1 MAEPTELEAFRH
13 EVRAWLEERA
23 PRSLRGTSLSGPF
36 DGFWGGKKHPE
47 VPPDVLAWRDAC
59 LERGFTA
66 PTWPKEYG
74 GAGLSSEYA
83 KILYEEMRALGLPR
97 PVVGFGFAMIGPTL
111 LQFGSEAQKLEHLPK
126 IAAGAIRWCQ
136 GYSEPNAGSDL
147 ANVQLKGERDGDD
160 LILNGQKIWTSHA
173 DKSDF
178 IFCLVRTNSAVKKQ
192 AGISFVLVD
201 METPGVTPR
210 KIDLISGSS
219 PFCETFFENVRVP
232 MANVVSEIDRGWTV
246 AKALLGHER
255 SMIGQSIG
263 QAPGSGQLELVAKA
277 RKHLGGDTGVVTD
290 PLVRDALASFGM
302 DEAAFQLTLTRIQQS
317 TLEGK
322 PPGHETSI
330 TKIVATEVKQA
341 RFELGMRIAGAEALG
356 WEGEGFDVEDLAFTR
371 EWLRSRANTIEGG
384 SSEIQLN
391 IIAKQVLGLPDG
403 K

>member
-1 MAEPTELEAFRH
+1 VTETTELDAFRR
-13 EVRAWLEERA
+13 EVRAWLEESA
-23 PRSLRGTSLSGPF
+23 PRSLRGTSQSGPF

-74 GAGLSSEYA
+74 GAGLSGDHA
-83 KILYEEMRALGLPR
+83 KVLYEEMRALGLPR

-111 LQFGSEAQKLEHLPK
+111 LQFGNEAQKQEHLPK
-126 IAAGAIRWCQ
+126 IVSGAVRWCQ

-160 LILNGQKIWTSHA
+160 FILNGQKIWTSHA

-178 IFCLVRTNSAVKKQ
+178 IFCLVRTNPTAKKQ
-192 AGISFVLVD
+192 AGITFLLVD

-232 MANVVSEIDRGWTV
+232 VTNVVSEIDRGWTV

-263 QAPGSGQLELVAKA
+263 QAPGSGQQEIVAKA
-277 RKHLGGDTGVVTD
+277 RKHLGAPGGDLPD
-290 PLVRDALASFGM
+290 PLLRDAVAAFSM

-322 PPGHETSI
+322 APGHETSI
-330 TKIVATEVKQA
+330 TKIAATELKQQ
-341 RFELGMRIAGAEALG
+341 RFELGMRIAGAEGLG
-356 WEGEGFDVEDLAFTR
+356 WEGEGFDDDDLAFTR